1 MGWFVNASI
10 YPVEGIDLD
19 DFLNRVRG
27 EFPQKLLNEDN
38 NYPSSRKGLYVKKV
52 DDYGCVYCPWPKSIP
67 GSQEDFRSW
76 IGNLGND
83 FKVAYLVQGDNTGGN
98 GEIKV
103 YVPKGHPL
111 QMVEHRL
118 GVIGPE
124 DGKNRLYA
132 FKRFERYQTP
142 DKSRDHLDELEAHYG
157 GRPYYF
163 WR

>member
-1 MGWFVNASI
+1 MGWFFWASF
-10 YPVEGIDLD
+10 YPRGEIDLEN
-19 DFLNRVRG
+19 FLEKVK
-27 EFPQKLLNEDN
+27 EAFPQRLLGEDEDYPDSRDKLSLRINEE
-38 NYPSSRKGLYVKKV
+38 
-52 DDYGCVYCPWPKSIP
+52 YGCVYTNMPKTIH
-67 GSQEDFRSW
+67 GGNEDFRSW

-111 QMVEHRL
+111 QMVEHRR